1 MKRILT
7 VAVIAV
13 AAMVATFD
21 VSAQTIGFA
30 RFGVFGGFTSARTRD
45 AVTNILNYQVNRMPE
60 YHAGIT
66 GQIPMGAAFSLQPSI
81 AWHVKGSSLSGLTDL
96 NGDLNYEALTSKL
109 GYLEGGLQLQAG
121 LDLLAFRPYA
131 FVEPF
136 LGYALSVNQQL
147 YTTDPKTPDQTVS
160 AFNQSGLRRFEW
172 GMGVGFGVE
181 VWRMQLAF
189 KWFWNFGQLYDAANT
204 ADAAP
209 SVAQAIRGVYENG
222 RNFNGFV
229 LSIGFFIF

>member
-21 VSAQTIGFA
+21 VSAQTIGSA

-66 GQIPMGAAFSLQPSI
+66 GQIPLGAAFSLQPSI

-96 NGDLNYEALTSKL
+96 NGDLNYEAL
-109 GYLEGGLQLQAG
+109 
-121 LDLLAFRPYA
+121 
-131 FVEPF
+131 
-136 LGYALSVNQQL
+136 
-147 YTTDPKTPDQTVS
+147 
-160 AFNQSGLRRFEW
+160 
-172 GMGVGFGVE
+172 
-181 VWRMQLAF
+181 
-189 KWFWNFGQLYDAANT
+189 
-204 ADAAP
+204 
-209 SVAQAIRGVYENG
+209 ENG
-222 RNFNGFV
+222 TAGKAITLPRILLCAAAAAAV
-229 LSIGFFIF
+229 IWAQIFFYKKRKKA